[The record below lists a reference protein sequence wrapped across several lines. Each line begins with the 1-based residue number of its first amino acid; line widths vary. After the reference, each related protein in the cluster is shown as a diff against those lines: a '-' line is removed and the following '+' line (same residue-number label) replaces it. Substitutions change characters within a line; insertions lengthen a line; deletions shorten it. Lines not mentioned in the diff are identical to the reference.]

1 MRYFDF
7 YQTQL
12 NGLLIVEPHISFND
26 NGYSMIT
33 YNDEFASYVR
43 HIDGRLCSYVQ
54 DNESKSKKGVLRG
67 IHTQLKYPQG
77 KLVRVTY
84 GEVFDAVVDV
94 RKDSPSFGEWF
105 GIRLSSI
112 NRKMLLIPEGFL
124 HGFLVLSDEAVFQY
138 KCTRSYIPEDEIGVL
153 WDDPEI
159 GINWPIELSG
169 APAISEKDRLNNV
182 PFSRL
187 REFIMNS

>member
-112 NRKMLLIPEGFL
+112 NRKMFLIPEGFL

-138 KCTRSYIPEDEIGVL
+138 KCTRSYIPEDEISVL

-182 PFSRL
+182 SFSRL

>member
-112 NRKMLLIPEGFL
+112 NRKMFLIPEGFL

-138 KCTRSYIPEDEIGVL
+138 KCTRNYIPEDEIGVL

-182 PFSRL
+182 SFSRL